1 MAKRLSF
8 IFLCFIF
15 CQILLAQHSIVL
27 DEVVISDSQLNRF
40 FKSKSKISLNDS
52 IISKNAASLTNL
64 LQYNSTIYFK
74 ENGLGMVSSPSFRGT
89 TAQQTAVVWN
99 GININS
105 HLNGQ
110 TDFNTLSAKS
120 FNTVVINPG
129 GGSTI
134 YGTSAIGG
142 SIHLNNLLSF
152 ENLFTNKLSLRYG
165 SFSTFNLDYEMNFA
179 TKKLSSQIAFSRNTS
194 ENDYPYLETNK
205 KNENG
210 QFYTNNFNTSFGY
223 KFNDFNFLKIY
234 SNYFESER
242 YFSGT
247 LAAVSKSK
255 YKDLNTRNLIEF
267 SNFYKNTISKLR
279 LAYLSE
285 DYNYFEDKEASNFSF
300 GKSETALV
308 KYDFLYKINSKFNFN
323 LLLDYS
329 NAKGFGLDIN
339 SNSRTIFSSVLLL
352 KHQITNKLDYEVGIR
367 KEETSNYKS
376 PVLYSFGAKYDVLKW
391 YQLKLNF
398 SKNFRIPTF
407 NDLYWQPG
415 GNSNLKPESAVQID
429 FNQSLNF
436 KNTSVSVTGFY
447 NKISDMISWNPNQ
460 SGLWQPS
467 NITKVQ
473 TYGIETHVTFD
484 KKINSSHYLKT
495 IFNYGYTVS
504 ENEETKKQLLYVPY
518 HKLNLNLAYSYKKI
532 TFIASY
538 LFNGAVFTSLDNA
551 YLLKEYSVV
560 NSVLEYRF
568 SKYYT
573 IGFNINNLFNENYQA
588 VLQRPFPGRNYTLNF
603 NLNLY

>member
-1 MAKRLSF
+1 MFS
-8 IFLCFIF
+8 
-15 CQILLAQHSIVL
+15 QILLAQDVIVL
-27 DEVVISDSQLNRF
+27 DEVVVSDSQLNRF
-40 FKSKSKISLNDS
+40 YKSKAKINLNDS
-52 IISKNAASLTNL
+52 IISKNPSSLTDL
-64 LQYNSTIYFK
+64 LKYNSTIYFK

-105 HLNGQ
+105 QLNGQ

-120 FNTVVINPG
+120 FNSVIINPG

-142 SIHLNNLLSF
+142 SVHLNNLLSF
-152 ENLFTNKLSLRYG
+152 ENLFANKLSLRYG
-165 SFSTFNLDYEMNFA
+165 SFSTINLDYEMNFA
-179 TKKLSSQIAFSRNTS
+179 TEKLSSQIAFSRNS
-194 ENDYPYLETNK
+194 SDNDYAYLNTDK

-210 QFYTNNFNTSFGY
+210 QFYNSNFNVSFGY
-223 KFNDFNFLKIY
+223 KFNDFNYLKFY
-234 SNYFESER
+234 SNYFESKR
-242 YFSGT
+242 HFSGT

-267 SNFYKNTISKLR
+267 SNFYKNTISKIS

-285 DYNYFEDKEASNFSF
+285 NYNYFEDKDVSNFSF

-329 NAKGFGLDIN
+329 NTKGFGTDIN
-339 SNSRTIFSSVLLL
+339 SNSRTIFSSVFLL
-352 KHQITNKLDYEVGIR
+352 KHQITNKFDYEIGIR
-367 KEETSNYKS
+367 KEQTSNYKS
-376 PVLYSFGAKYDVLKW
+376 PILYSFGAKYDVVNW

-415 GNSNLKPESAVQID
+415 GNINLNPESAVQID
-429 FNQSLNF
+429 FNQSFNYR
-436 KNTSVSVTGFY
+436 NTTLLVTGFY
-447 NKISDMISWNPNQ
+447 NKISDMISWNPNE
-460 SGLWQPS
+460 SGLWQPT

-473 TYGIETHVTFD
+473 TYGLETSFTFD
-484 KKINSSHYLKT
+484 KKINTFHHLKT
-495 IFNYGYTVS
+495 IFNYGYTIS
-504 ENEETKKQLLYVPY
+504 ENELTKKQLLYVPY

-532 TFIASY
+532 TFMTSY

-560 NSVLEYRF
+560 NSGLDYHF
-568 SKYYT
+568 SKYYN
-573 IGFNINNLFNENYQA
+573 IGFNVNNLFNENYQT

>member
-1 MAKRLSF
+1 MFS
-8 IFLCFIF
+8 
-15 CQILLAQHSIVL
+15 QIILAQDVIVL
-27 DEVVISDSQLNRF
+27 DEVVVSDSQLNRF
-40 FKSKSKISLNDS
+40 FKSKSKINLNDS
-52 IISKNAASLTNL
+52 IISKNPSSLTDL
-64 LQYNSTIYFK
+64 LKYNSTLYFK

-105 HLNGQ
+105 QLNGQ

-120 FNTVVINPG
+120 FNSVVINPG

-142 SIHLNNLLSF
+142 SVHLNNLLSF
-152 ENLFTNKLSLRYG
+152 KNSFTNNLSLRYG

-179 TKKLSSQIAFSRNTS
+179 TEKLSSQIAFSRNS
-194 ENDYPYLETNK
+194 SDNDYAYLDTDK

-210 QFYTNNFNTSFGY
+210 QFYNSNFNVSFGY
-223 KFNDFNFLKIY
+223 KFNDFNYLKFY
-234 SNYFESER
+234 SNYFESKR
-242 YFSGT
+242 HFSGT

-267 SNFYKNTISKLR
+267 SNFYKNTISKIR

-285 DYNYFEDKEASNFSF
+285 DYNYFEDKDVSSFSF

-329 NAKGFGLDIN
+329 NTKGFGSDIN
-339 SNSRTIFSSVLLL
+339 SNSRTIFSSVFLL
-352 KHQITNKLDYEVGIR
+352 KHQVTNKFDYEIGIR
-367 KEETSNYKS
+367 KEQTSNYQS
-376 PVLYSFGAKYDVLKW
+376 PILYSFGAKYDVVNW

-415 GNSNLKPESAVQID
+415 GNINLNPESAVQID

-436 KNTSVSVTGFY
+436 RNTTFSVTGFY
-447 NKISDMISWNPNQ
+447 NKISEMISWNPSQ

-467 NITKVQ
+467 NISKVQ
-473 TYGIETHVTFD
+473 TYGLETRFTFD
-484 KKINSSHYLKT
+484 KKINSFHHLKT

-504 ENEETKKQLLYVPY
+504 ENEITKKQLLYVPY

-532 TFIASY
+532 TFITSY

-551 YLLKEYSVV
+551 YLLKEYSVI
-560 NSVLEYRF
+560 NSGLDYHF
-568 SKYYT
+568 SKYYN
-573 IGFNINNLFNENYQA
+573 IGFNVNNLFNENYQT